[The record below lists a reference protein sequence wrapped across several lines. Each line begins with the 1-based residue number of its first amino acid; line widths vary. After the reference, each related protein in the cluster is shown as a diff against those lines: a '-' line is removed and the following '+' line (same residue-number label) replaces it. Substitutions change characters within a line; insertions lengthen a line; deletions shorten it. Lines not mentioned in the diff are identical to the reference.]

1 MADPRGVHRGATRV
15 LSVAMLVI
23 GIAIVARTVTAGG
36 GPTAIGV
43 VVGVLFVV
51 AGAGRLWVE
60 VRRP

>member
-23 GIAIVARTVTAGG
+23 GIAILGRTVAAGG

-43 VVGVLFVV
+43 IVGVMFLAV
-51 AGAGRLWVE
+51 GAGRLWLE
-60 VRRP
+60 ARRP